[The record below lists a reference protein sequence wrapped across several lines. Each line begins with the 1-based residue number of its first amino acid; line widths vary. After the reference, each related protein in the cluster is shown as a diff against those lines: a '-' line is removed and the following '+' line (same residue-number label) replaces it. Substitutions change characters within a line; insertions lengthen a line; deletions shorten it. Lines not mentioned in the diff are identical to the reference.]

1 MDGWGGGVK
10 CSRGGV
16 EPSLSLVAASL
27 LAVLPSL
34 KQLPFHLDKLI
45 TESLRSPLP
54 HHHYHTTP
62 TPGNAQCWRE
72 EMKVD
77 KVRHMQG
84 M

>member
-27 LAVLPSL
+27 SVVLPSL

-45 TESLRSPLP
+45 TESLRPPPPLSS
-54 HHHYHTTP
+54 TATAL
-62 TPGNAQCWRE
+62 GSKQDCKMSE
-72 EMKVD
+72 ERNNFRPRKE
-77 KVRHMQG
+77 HAG
-84 M
+84 